1 MKETTVAVPPKIIT
15 LTPEY
20 LYKKGKESYQQAL
33 IEEKT
38 FKQHELYTNA
48 ILYFQGAM
56 FLGSKDACAYL
67 SEFYKNGNHL
77 GINNERLSNLI
88 KIVANI
94 GKFLHYS
101 KLTNSMCLK
110 DFGISDYSELM
121 ELTIIEKGY
130 MNAVQGEWHKIPV
143 PEDLILSNLKSIM
156 QEFNEEVSNEY
167 QLITDESVFERQEE
181 IRKKEIQDFI
191 EEEEINNEV
200 NKFTKLAKPQP
211 ISETAS
217 TQSQPI
223 TPKPQEEYRENIK
236 SDDYGLTGAE
246 NCTIS

>member
-1 MKETTVAVPPKIIT
+1 MKATFISAQKSIQ
-15 LTPEY
+15 LTPEC

-33 IEEKT
+33 VEEVIFTQQK
-38 FKQHELYTNA
+38 LYTNA

-56 FLGSKDACAYL
+56 FLGSEDACAYL

-77 GINNERLSNLI
+77 GINNERLNNLI

-110 DFGISDYSELM
+110 GFGISDYSELM
-121 ELTIIEKGY
+121 ELAIIEKGY

-143 PEDLILSNLKSIM
+143 PEYLSLTNLKTII
-156 QEFNEEVSNEY
+156 QEFNSELPPEY
-167 QLITDESVFERQEE
+167 QLITDESIFEHKEE
-181 IRKKEIQDFI
+181 IRKKEIKDSI
-191 EEEEINNEV
+191 DEEEINKELNE
-200 NKFTKLAKPQP
+200 FTPLTQ
-211 ISETAS
+211 SESILDIT
-217 TQSQPI
+217 TVQSQPI
-223 TPKPQEEYRENIK
+223 TLEPIEEYRENTK
-236 SDDYGLTGAE
+236 HDYSTLLGAG